1 MSSTIQRAY
10 TLIMQ
15 LLKHGNYEVRVSPFT
30 TTDPVN
36 QKGKVGEVV
45 EIVNNEGLEIV
56 KVKFNN
62 ECYVLYD
69 GEVLQPMKNNKKQ
82 KQ

>member
-1 MSSTIQRAY
+1 MKIGD
-10 TLIMQ
+10 L
-15 LLKHGNYEVRVSPFT
+15 VRVSPFIPK
-30 TTDPVN
+30 DPAN

-56 KVKFNN
+56 KVKFSN
-62 ECYVLYD
+62 ECYGLYD
-69 GEVLQPMKNNKKQ
+69 GEVLQPIKNDKKQ